1 MKSSRVFDKNDTS
14 IKTILRLT
22 LAFCS
27 VVRLPSVRLPPSL
40 FHDKIIFMN
49 RLSNKIVPEN
59 LSDEFNTIYDDGKNP
74 VRVFAAPARI
84 NIIGEH
90 IDYNGGKVFPAA
102 IDRFLYIAIRKR
114 NDSRISYR
122 DVKFPG
128 VYGFDIRDEFAYK
141 KENGYANYLNGIVT
155 ILKRRGSVFS
165 GGFDALI
172 ASDIPPAGG
181 ISSSSALECAFAYAL
196 SEVFDFGIS
205 RKDIALAGQQSEH
218 EFMNVNCGIMD
229 QFIIATAKKDTA
241 ELLDCAT
248 LGFDYVPLA
257 LGDYRFVVM
266 NTQKKRKLADSK
278 YNERRA
284 ECELALAVLQ
294 AAKIPLHTAGKYT
307 NTKDI
312 PELCALTAKQLDE
325 CKNVFADETIF
336 RRARHCVT
344 ENERVAKA
352 ACALKDG
359 NLCALGTLLKES
371 HASLKDDYEVTGI
384 ELDTLADAANAEHA
398 CIGARMTGAGFG
410 GCAIA
415 LIKNDGEK
423 EFIDNVQRTYVKTI
437 GYEAAFFTCT
447 SADGVREI
455 KTARR

>member
-1 MKSSRVFDKNDTS
+1 M
-14 IKTILRLT
+14 
-22 LAFCS
+22 
-27 VVRLPSVRLPPSL
+27 
-40 FHDKIIFMN
+40 
-49 RLSNKIVPEN
+49 
-59 LSDEFNTIYDDGKNP
+59 
-74 VRVFAAPARI
+74 
-84 NIIGEH
+84 
-90 IDYNGGKVFPAA
+90 
-102 IDRFLYIAIRKR
+102 
-114 NDSRISYR
+114 
-122 DVKFPG
+122 
-128 VYGFDIRDEFAYK
+128 
-141 KENGYANYLNGIVT
+141 
-155 ILKRRGSVFS
+155 
-165 GGFDALI
+165 
-172 ASDIPPAGG
+172 
-181 ISSSSALECAFAYAL
+181 
-196 SEVFDFGIS
+196 
-205 RKDIALAGQQSEH
+205 
-218 EFMNVNCGIMD
+218 
-229 QFIIATAKKDTA
+229 
-241 ELLDCAT
+241 
-248 LGFDYVPLA
+248 
-257 LGDYRFVVM
+257 
-266 NTQKKRKLADSK
+266 
-278 YNERRA
+278 
-284 ECELALAVLQ
+284 
-294 AAKIPLHTAGKYT
+294 
-307 NTKDI
+307 
-312 PELCALTAKQLDE
+312 TAKQLDE